1 MESKKGLSLLR
12 FSVAIYALIAL
23 VYGVCYLFIPE
34 KLVELAG
41 GDPVPAG
48 WLRWAGSTLIA
59 LAIGS
64 VMVIANPVKQQIFIR
79 TIALGSLFVG
89 LTLVYQWVFETI
101 GEVWFTAA
109 PAVVLLVVGV
119 LLIISCRNA
128 RGIVE

>member
-1 MESKKGLSLLR
+1 MEQKKGLSFLR
-12 FSVAIYALIAL
+12 FSVALYAIVAM
-23 VYGVCYLFIPE
+23 VYGVCYLFFPE
-34 KLVELAG
+34 KLVELSG

-64 VMVIANPVKQQIFIR
+64 FMVIANPVKQRTFIR

-89 LTLVYQWVFETI
+89 LTLVYQWVFDTV

-109 PAVVLLVVGV
+109 PAILLLVIAV
-119 LLIISCRNA
+119 LLIASCRSA
-128 RGIVE
+128 QEILK